1 MSGRVFTSEED
12 ERTINRVILD
22 LSREPLGGSARTM
35 AGLHK
40 WHVLRLALTLSL
52 RAPVTTQ
59 GLPDRGARGGAEY
72 RLDQLTGLGKKDE
85 DYTLVTRALLSV
97 LHGVDLFD
105 AERGEER
112 LEQLLEHHLS
122 QGLKLIQA
130 RWRVDERFSVF
141 LLRELGEGLP
151 LVAEVEAPQ
160 PHDKL
165 RGALAEL
172 GVVAELNPEV
182 IHGPRLTRYTA
193 RLPRLADLDLLR
205 RGLDKLAFALGY
217 APGGITLSAVEG
229 GDRQITLD
237 LARPPH
243 QWQRLGGEE
252 LRRFCAQVP
261 DGLTLPLCPGVDTMG
276 RPFWF
281 DLSAAAHVLVAGTTG
296 SGKSTAVHSL
306 LCSLL
311 LGPRAADVEL
321 VLIDPKQVELAPYRR
336 LPTLWAPPDEV
347 EAPSAADAL
356 MVQAGV
362 GHGRLLVEPQAI
374 ERALQ
379 RLIEEMERRYG
390 LLQIAGVQNIIDL
403 RSTEH
408 APLKWIVIVVEELAD
423 LVLGNMQAQALLVR
437 IAQKGRAAGIHL
449 IVATQRPDAETFLG
463 LLRSNLP
470 TRLALAVQRAS
481 ESRIILD
488 EEGAER
494 LLKPGDMLY
503 KEAGKPPIRLH
514 GPAVGQATVNE
525 IVRALAR
532 GAK

>member
-1 MSGRVFTSEED
+1 M
-12 ERTINRVILD
+12 
-22 LSREPLGGSARTM
+22 
-35 AGLHK
+35 
-40 WHVLRLALTLSL
+40 
-52 RAPVTTQ
+52 
-59 GLPDRGARGGAEY
+59 
-72 RLDQLTGLGKKDE
+72 
-85 DYTLVTRALLSV
+85 
-97 LHGVDLFD
+97 
-105 AERGEER
+105 
-112 LEQLLEHHLS
+112 
-122 QGLKLIQA
+122 
-130 RWRVDERFSVF
+130 
-141 LLRELGEGLP
+141 
-151 LVAEVEAPQ
+151 
-160 PHDKL
+160 
-165 RGALAEL
+165 
-172 GVVAELNPEV
+172 
-182 IHGPRLTRYTA
+182 
-193 RLPRLADLDLLR
+193 
-205 RGLDKLAFALGY
+205 
-217 APGGITLSAVEG
+217 
-229 GDRQITLD
+229 
-237 LARPPH
+237 
-243 QWQRLGGEE
+243 
-252 LRRFCAQVP
+252 
-261 DGLTLPLCPGVDTMG
+261 LPLCPGVDTMG

-281 DLSAAAHVLVAGTTG
+281 DLSGAAHVLVAGTTG

-321 VLIDPKQVELAPYRR
+321 VLIDPKQVELAPYRL

-423 LVLGNMQAQALLVR
+423 LVLGNLQAQALLVR
-437 IAQKGRAAGIHL
+437 LAQKGRAAGIHL
-449 IVATQRPDAETFLG
+449 IVATQRPDAETFVG
-463 LLRSNLP
+463 VLRSNLP